1 MKIATTPSQPISG
14 TGRGKDGWLSSSRR
28 PVTVASIAALM
39 PPMMYSKKKLS
50 ARASSNASRMP
61 LSQTWKPVRSAPPIS
76 RVAVPRKIAQ
86 PSTQTT
92 STPSS

>member
-14 TGRGKDGWLSSSRR
+14 TGRGKDGWLSRSRR
-28 PVTVASIAALM
+28 PVTVASITALM

-50 ARASSNASRMP
+50 ARASSNASRML
-61 LSQTWKPVRSAPPIS
+61 LSQRWKPVRSAPPIS
-76 RVAVPRKIAQ
+76 RVAVPWKIAQ